1 MKRARFAKEPRKSL
15 MNKRP
20 PLYAGLLLFAGTT
33 LVNAGQP
40 PLDDGPWRW
49 TGQAGMLFQSESSLD
64 TGGDMQVSPFFV
76 EGGGSKRLASG
87 WRLGVSLGYGED
99 DYDFSGSAG
108 FGGLDPW
115 GRVRDLRVS
124 APIQYV
130 LDDAWTL
137 YGIPSLRFNAESG
150 ASLGDGQ
157 TAGLLAGAAYR
168 VSESLTIGP
177 GLGVFSELESDAS
190 IFPVLIIDWKIT
202 NSLSLETGRGFAA
215 SRGPGLQLRWAYSP
229 SWQFVLG
236 GRYEKIRFRL
246 DDDGV
251 GEDTA
256 VPLFAL
262 AEFAF
267 SPDTKFSIFG
277 GTEVGGSL
285 RLEDA
290 SGRRVSESDLSSA
303 PFFGASFQTNF

>member
-1 MKRARFAKEPRKSL
+1 MKNRS
-15 MNKRP
+15 
-20 PLYAGLLLFAGTT
+20 PLYTGLVLVAGATW
-33 LVNAGQP
+33 VSAGQP
-40 PLDDGPWRW
+40 QLGDSPWRW
-49 TGQAGMLFQSESSLD
+49 TTQAGMLFQSESSLD
-64 TGGDMQVSPFFV
+64 TGGDMQVNRWFV
-76 EGGGSKRLASG
+76 EAGGSRKWAG
-87 WRLGVSLGYGED
+87 AWRLGISLGYGED

-115 GRVRDLRVS
+115 GRIRDLRLS
-124 APIQYV
+124 APVQYAV
-130 LDDAWTL
+130 DDAWTL

-168 VSESLTIGP
+168 VSERLQIGP
-177 GLGVFSELESDAS
+177 GLGVFSELEDDPSV
-190 IFPVLIIDWKIT
+190 FPILIIDWMIT
-202 NSLSLETGRGFAA
+202 DSLSLETGRGFAA
-215 SRGPGLQLRWAYSP
+215 SRGPGLQLRWAFSP
-229 SWQFVLG
+229 SWQFAVG

-246 DDDGV
+246 DDDGAAAGGV
-251 GEDTA
+251 GEDRA

-267 SPDTKFSIFG
+267 SRDARLSIFG

-290 SGRRVSESDLSSA
+290 SGRRVSQSDQSSA
-303 PFFGASFQTNF
+303 PFFGAALQAKF